1 MTIDDLLALPEDGAW
16 RYELVEGV
24 LVRMA
29 GSRPKA
35 VRVSTRL
42 SLRLGNFVEEHELG
56 AITGADAVYDFEQT
70 GQPNTGLLPDIGFYP
85 GSMEAR
91 VQDDKP
97 YPFAPSLS
105 VEVASPLQTKRDM
118 AAKVARYL
126 RGGTQLVWVIYPH
139 TLQIDVWHQR
149 DEVPT
154 ITLQHGDTL
163 DGEDVVP
170 GFRIPVTPLF
180 D

>member
-1 MTIDDLLALPEDGAW
+1 MTIDDLLALPEDDAW

-85 GSMEAR
+85 ASMEAR

-97 YPFAPSLS
+97 YPFAPSLA
-105 VEVASPLQTKRDM
+105 VEVASPLQTPRDM
-118 AAKVARYL
+118 AAKVARYP

-139 TLQIDVWHQR
+139 TRHIDVWHEG
-149 DEVPT
+149 DDVPSS
-154 ITLQHGDTL
+154 TLRPGDTL